1 MKSAPLIFLGILL
14 GLAGSWWGM
23 VVGPKLQLGSASAV
37 EVKGSSV
44 HYPPVRPG
52 LAKQGAEIYRREG
65 CNACH
70 SQLVRPAGFG
80 FDLGL
85 GWGPR
90 RTVGQDYLR
99 DDPVM
104 LGHVRVGPDL
114 ANIGLRLGAGDTNA
128 QPTMV
133 AYQLRHLYDPRGAM
147 PGSIMPAYRHLFRLQ
162 PIEGQRSPD
171 ALNLN
176 GPAAPPEG
184 FQVVPTDEAKALMAY
199 LLSLQSP
206 VSLKEAPILSRP
218 GEESEEEEE
227 EATND
232 VAEVAILTR

>member
-1 MKSAPLIFLGILL
+1 MKSSALIFLGLLL

-23 VVGPKLQLGSASAV
+23 VVAPKLQVGTASAV
-37 EVKGSSV
+37 AVKGSSV

-52 LAKQGAEIYRREG
+52 MAQQGAEVYRREG

-80 FDLGL
+80 YDLAL

-90 RTVGQDYLR
+90 RTVAQDYLR

-104 LGHVRVGPDL
+104 LGGVRIGPDL

-133 AYQLRHLYDPRGAM
+133 AYQLRHLYDPRSAM
-147 PGSIMPAYRHLFRLQ
+147 PGSIMPAYRHLFRVKPLDGS
-162 PIEGQRSPD
+162 PSPD
-171 ALNLN
+171 ALNL
-176 GPAAPPEG
+176 AAELAPPEG
-184 FQVVPTDEAKALMAY
+184 FEVVPTDEARALMAY
-199 LLSLQSP
+199 LLSLQSA
-206 VSLKEAPILSRP
+206 VSLKEAPILTRP
-218 GEESEEEEE
+218 AG
-227 EATND
+227 ATDENGVTNE